1 MRFLPTE
8 LPGVVV
14 VEPDVIGDARGFF
27 VEAWSRAKY
36 RAGGIDVDFVQDN
49 HSRSAKDVVRGL
61 HLQVDPPQHKL
72 VRVTRGAIVDFVVDV
87 RVGSPRFGRFVRIE
101 LSAANFRQVFVPA
114 GYAHGLVALEDD
126 TEVQY
131 KVSAPWNRDGEVTI
145 RWDDPELA
153 LPWSVAEPVLSAKDR
168 AGLPVRAVQAR
179 LGP

>member
-1 MRFLPTE
+1 MRFVPTE

-14 VEPDVIGDARGFF
+14 IEPDVLGDARGFF
-27 VEAWSRAKY
+27 VESWSRAKF
-36 RAGGIDVDFVQDN
+36 RAGGIDVEFVQDN

-61 HLQVDPPQHKL
+61 HMQVDPPQHKL

-87 RVGSPRFGRFVRIE
+87 RVGSPRFGRFVQLE

-145 RWDDPELA
+145 EWNDPELA
-153 LPWSVAEPVLSAKDR
+153 LPWPVAQPVLSAKDR